1 MKEPIYHPLAAL
13 EFDNK
18 KCVSVSPV
26 FSSQCVIGG
35 FESDSPAV
43 SITVLLFPVQSVA
56 ELQSVN
62 KRFASLIT

>member
-1 MKEPIYHPLAAL
+1 METHPLAAL

-18 KCVSVSPV
+18 KVRVGIAGV
-26 FSSQCVIGG
+26 SSQCVIGG

-43 SITVLLFPVQSVA
+43 SITVLPFPVQSVA